1 MNDENALV
9 EQYDIDSKDQLDH
22 EILHLVRRLRREG
35 YTLREI
41 VPRLRRKADY
51 YAEFADEYDKWD
63 YTPSESDQAVVGDD
77 E

>member
-1 MNDENALV
+1 MNDEHALV
-9 EQYDIDSKDQLDH
+9 EQHDIDSEDQLDR

-35 YTLREI
+35 YTLREL

-51 YAEFADEYDKWD
+51 YAEFAEEYDKWD
-63 YTPSESDQAVVGDD
+63 YTPSESGRAAVDD